1 MELGLNETSP
11 FEEIMSTYFP
21 KEERF
26 IFISPEGKIL
36 AKCRPDKLNEELK
49 KNFKDEAPFDGDLT
63 IKSLTSTKL
72 VLEDEDETIE
82 LFKQ

>member
-49 KNFKDEAPFDGDLT
+49 KNFPF
-63 IKSLTSTKL
+63 
-72 VLEDEDETIE
+72 VE
-82 LFKQ
+82 

>member
-1 MELGLNETSP
+1 MAFRRCALDHREDWLELGLNETSQ

-36 AKCRPDKLNEELK
+36 AKCRQDKLNEELK
-49 KNFKDEAPFDGDLT
+49 KNFPF
-63 IKSLTSTKL
+63 I
-72 VLEDEDETIE
+72 
-82 LFKQ
+82 Q